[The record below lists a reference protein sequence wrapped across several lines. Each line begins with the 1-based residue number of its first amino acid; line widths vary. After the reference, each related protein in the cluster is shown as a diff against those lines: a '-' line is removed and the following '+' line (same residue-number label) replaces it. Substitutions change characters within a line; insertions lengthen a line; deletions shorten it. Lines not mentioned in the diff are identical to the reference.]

1 MKIHCGILKDDT
13 LQIGREVAILNNV
26 LHPSRQMNGTY
37 SLHHIASYL
46 TKNMIS
52 VFTAITISNPI
63 FTVHNKVQAKTSPV
77 VFSSGIPIYPTR
89 CNVTQFIYIRKL
101 HYMFRVLLP
110 PTIRSAYNCIYSAW
124 HLSHRYC
131 YLSLSRRS
139 WNSVFRERYIWD
151 YYVLILCTCLPRAF
165 WSSHY
170 VYSVNSWCQFPS
182 RASSMN
188 LYEWINERVICGNRR
203 CRRGL

>member
-1 MKIHCGILKDDT
+1 VGSTTPPGPYAVPWIVNCQQAHFSRSYTTYTVENKFTPSMKIHCGILKDDT

-139 WNSVFRERYIWD
+139 WNSVFRERYI
-151 YYVLILCTCLPRAF
+151 
-165 WSSHY
+165 
-170 VYSVNSWCQFPS
+170 
-182 RASSMN
+182 
-188 LYEWINERVICGNRR
+188 
-203 CRRGL
+203 